1 MIAIFFMYNSSKVDL
16 ETSARGRME
25 DTRRGLP
32 DRQAW
37 SIRSLHFL
45 WTVKSCVAALS
56 LIRNKASSLATPTAN
71 LMENVKASRWEQLV
85 NIEGVMVDQVEAEY
99 SERGMFTTL

>member
-1 MIAIFFMYNSSKVDL
+1 MCC
-16 ETSARGRME
+16 
-25 DTRRGLP
+25 
-32 DRQAW
+32 
-37 SIRSLHFL
+37 SL
-45 WTVKSCVAALS
+45 
-56 LIRNKASSLATPTAN
+56 RNKASSLATLTSN